1 MAGPWIIGKYAYSAL
16 VRDDMTADEL
26 KKGEHE
32 TVEFKQD
39 ISKDKDKYTKTAVA
53 FANAAGGK
61 IIFGVEDSS
70 WAVVGFSDD
79 EVFRKY
85 DTIANSIF
93 DACEPSIALRSRF
106 LSYTK

>member
-61 IIFGVEDSS
+61 NYI
-70 WAVVGFSDD
+70 
-79 EVFRKY
+79 
-85 DTIANSIF
+85 
-93 DACEPSIALRSRF
+93 RSRGFQLGSGWF
-106 LSYTK
+106 LR